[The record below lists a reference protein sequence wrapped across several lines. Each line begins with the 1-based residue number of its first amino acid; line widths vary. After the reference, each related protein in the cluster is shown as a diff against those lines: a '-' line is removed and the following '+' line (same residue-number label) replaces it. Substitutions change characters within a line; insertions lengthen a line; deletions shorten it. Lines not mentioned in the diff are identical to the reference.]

1 MGLKITTSLHT
12 DKGETSEMYLN
23 VETLNINKRN
33 MNHVMVNKYINKA
46 SRDANADDKCNCFE
60 VSSSYMLNVELSDL
74 ETNYIY
80 TMVYDKIK
88 VDLEGKGFT
97 VEAL

>member
-33 MNHVMVNKYINKA
+33 MNHVMVNKYLNKA
-46 SRDANADDKCNCFE
+46 SRDANIDDKCNCFE
-60 VSSSYMLNVELSDL
+60 VSSSYMLNVELAEL
-74 ETNYIY
+74 ETKY
-80 TMVYDKIK
+80 VYALVYEKIK
-88 VDLEGKGFT
+88 LELESKGFRVQT
-97 VEAL
+97 L

>member
-23 VETLNINKRN
+23 VETLNINKKN
-33 MNHVMVNKYINKA
+33 MNHVMVNKYFNKA
-46 SRDANADDKCNCFE
+46 ARDTNDNDKCNCFE
-60 VSSSYMLNVELSDL
+60 VSSSYMLNVELADL

-80 TMVYDKIK
+80 SLVYDKIK
-88 VDLEGKGFT
+88 VELEGKGFT

>member
-1 MGLKITTSLHT
+1 MGLKISTSLHT
-12 DKGETSEMYLN
+12 DKGDTSEMYLN
-23 VETLNINKRN
+23 IETFNINKRN

-80 TMVYDKIK
+80 TLIYDKIK
-88 VDLEGKGFT
+88 VELEGKGFT
-97 VEAL
+97 VETL

>member
-60 VSSSYMLNVELSDL
+60 VSSSYMLNVELNDL

-80 TMVYDKIK
+80 TLVYGKIK
-88 VDLEGKGFT
+88 QELEAKGFA
-97 VEAL
+97 VETL